1 MWANKRKGKAM
12 PSGDAAAV
20 ENQSEARHIEETEQP
35 LWEDRTDKE
44 NEWSAMCTK
53 NVKSIGQGSRLAAW
67 KTVSSPELLFQI
79 DRV

>member
-12 PSGDAAAV
+12 PSGEAVAV
-20 ENQSEARHIEETEQP
+20 ENQSEARHFEETEQP

-53 NVKSIGQGSRLAAW
+53 NV
-67 KTVSSPELLFQI
+67 
-79 DRV
+79 